1 MAFTMMAT
9 AGAAYT
15 DQADI
20 QATEAVEML
29 NAIGVMT
36 GDPDGSFR
44 PNDTITRA
52 EACRMIYT
60 IRTNSDDASAYADM
74 QTTFKDVPADAWY
87 AGYVKHCQAAGIVSG
102 TKADGSAFEPSREVT
117 GVELALMC
125 LRVMGYDPA
134 KADIGGSTWSTKT
147 IGLAT
152 EAGILD
158 DVNTTITSAC
168 PRQWAAQIMY
178 NTIDARTVRWSNDS
192 ETYTDEDMGGNPMDK
207 VGKKYMGLYINI
219 GTLSVVDGNS
229 LQII

>member
-1 MAFTMMAT
+1 MKNLKKVLALVMAFAMVFTMMAT

-20 QATEAVEML
+20 EATEAVEML

-60 IRTNSDDASAYADM
+60 IRTNSDNADAYKDM
-74 QTTFKDVPADAWY
+74 QTTFKDVPSDAWY
-87 AGYVKHCQAAGIVSG
+87 AGYVKHCQAANIVSG
-102 TKADGSAFEPSREVT
+102 TSATTFEPNRDVT

-152 EAGILD
+152 EAGLLD
-158 DVNTTITSAC
+158 GVNLPSLRLARASGRLSSCTTPLTQTPFSGPPTPTLTASTLMTA
-168 PRQWAAQIMY
+168 PSVRRLAR
-178 NTIDARTVRWSNDS
+178 NT
-192 ETYTDEDMGGNPMDK
+192 
-207 VGKKYMGLYINI
+207 
-219 GTLSVVDGNS
+219 
-229 LQII
+229 

>member
-1 MAFTMMAT
+1 
-9 AGAAYT
+9 
-15 DQADI
+15 
-20 QATEAVEML
+20 ML
-29 NAIGVMT
+29 NALGVMT

-60 IRTNSDDASAYADM
+60 IRTNSDDASAYANM

-87 AGYVKHCQAAGIVSG
+87 AGYVKHCQAANIVSG
-102 TKADGSAFEPSREVT
+102 TSATTFEPNRDVT

-158 DVNTTITSAC
+158 GVNTTITAAC
-168 PRQWAAQIMY
+168 PRQWAAQLMY
-178 NTIDARTVRWSNDS
+178 NTIGAPTVQWSTDS
-192 ETYTDEDMGGNPMDK
+192 NSYSKYFEDGTERDS
-207 VGKKYMGLYINI
+207 VGKEDRK
-219 GTLSVVDGNS
+219 SVV
-229 LQII
+229 